1 MKRFLLYVI
10 VFLCIVLITPIK
22 AFTPLENLQQQFK
35 AKVDSWSSSEQS
47 QTENALK
54 VPDEQEFA
62 LNNIQMNMSK
72 DEVETKLGKAKRVTS
87 NEYGTQWYTYYSEN
101 YKRFIMVSY
110 IKGKVNGLYSNQNVI
125 SSKSKIKYNT
135 PKNIVRE
142 RLGDPITAKRKGHL
156 SIDVRDNE
164 FDNFKKDNIYTT
176 AFYDKHN
183 DNNLTALL
191 LVSEKMENRLQNQY
205 ATPSRNLAKG
215 FELQNLD
222 LVNAERVQH
231 GLNTLDYS
239 TAISDTARKHSTD
252 MAENNYFDHNN
263 PSGDSPFDRLEQDG
277 HDFNA
282 AGENLAYGQPSSIY
296 AHQGLMNS
304 LGHRKNI
311 LKDEFSTLGVGVD
324 FNEHKQPYWT
334 ENYTG

>member
-1 MKRFLLYVI
+1 MEIETNKLVGVKIKRFLLYVI

-72 DEVETKLGKAKRVTS
+72 DEVETKLGRAKRVTS

-135 PKNIVRE
+135 
-142 RLGDPITAKRKGHL
+142 
-156 SIDVRDNE
+156 
-164 FDNFKKDNIYTT
+164 
-176 AFYDKHN
+176 
-183 DNNLTALL
+183 
-191 LVSEKMENRLQNQY
+191 
-205 ATPSRNLAKG
+205 
-215 FELQNLD
+215 
-222 LVNAERVQH
+222 
-231 GLNTLDYS
+231 
-239 TAISDTARKHSTD
+239 
-252 MAENNYFDHNN
+252 
-263 PSGDSPFDRLEQDG
+263 
-277 HDFNA
+277 
-282 AGENLAYGQPSSIY
+282 
-296 AHQGLMNS
+296 
-304 LGHRKNI
+304 
-311 LKDEFSTLGVGVD
+311 LKI
-324 FNEHKQPYWT
+324 
-334 ENYTG
+334 

>member
-1 MKRFLLYVI
+1 MS
-10 VFLCIVLITPIK
+10 
-22 AFTPLENLQQQFK
+22 K
-35 AKVDSWSSSEQS
+35 AKVES
-47 QTENALK
+47 
-54 VPDEQEFA
+54 
-62 LNNIQMNMSK
+62 
-72 DEVETKLGKAKRVTS
+72 KLGKAKRVTS
-87 NEYGTQWYTYYSEN
+87 NEYGTQWYAYYSEN
-101 YKRFIMVSY
+101 YRSFIMVSY

-135 PKNIVRE
+135 PKDIVRE
-142 RLGDPITAKRKGHL
+142 RLGDPMTTKRKGHM

-205 ATPSRNLAKG
+205 ATPSRNLAKS
-215 FELQNLD
+215 FELQNFD

-239 TAISDTARKHSTD
+239 ETISDTARKHSND

-263 PSGDSPFDRLEQDG
+263 QSGDSPFDRLEQDG

-311 LKDEFSTLGVGVD
+311 LKKEFNTLGVGVD
-324 FNEHKQPYWT
+324 FNKHKQPYWT

>member
-1 MKRFLLYVI
+1 MNLTILKR
-10 VFLCIVLITPIK
+10 
-22 AFTPLENLQQQFK
+22 Q
-35 AKVDSWSSSEQS
+35 
-47 QTENALK
+47 
-54 VPDEQEFA
+54 
-62 LNNIQMNMSK
+62 
-72 DEVETKLGKAKRVTS
+72 
-87 NEYGTQWYTYYSEN
+87 
-101 YKRFIMVSY
+101 
-110 IKGKVNGLYSNQNVI
+110 
-125 SSKSKIKYNT
+125 
-135 PKNIVRE
+135 
-142 RLGDPITAKRKGHL
+142 HL
-156 SIDVRDNE
+156 HNC
-164 FDNFKKDNIYTT
+164 
-176 AFYDKHN
+176 FYDKHN

-263 PSGDSPFDRLEQDG
+263 QSGDSPFDRLEQDG

-304 LGHRKNI
+304 LGHRKI
-311 LKDEFSTLGVGVD
+311 SLKMNLVR
-324 FNEHKQPYWT
+324 
-334 ENYTG
+334 